1 MAYVKIKGHGFT
13 LHPKATAPFMYCKGY
28 TLSDVYDS
36 WSDKKQR
43 AYDYCREL
51 YNDLDGWDF
60 CISGSNCM
68 TFSVMFDFENPETG
82 ELMRAHIT
90 KDYNHAYYL

>member
-1 MAYVKIKGHGFT
+1 MAEVKIRGYYFK
-13 LHPKATAPFMYCKGY
+13 LHHKAAAPAMYCKGY

-36 WSDKKQR
+36 WSDKKQI
-43 AYDYCREL
+43 AFDYCRRMF
-51 YNDLDGWDF
+51 NDLDGWNF
-60 CISGSNCM
+60 CISGANCM
-68 TFSVMFDFENPETG
+68 TFSVMFDFKNPDTG